1 MSTARGGVSGDA
13 FTRAAPARNAAGLP
27 GGCTRYGYRAT
38 RPARSRPASVGAAAG
53 SRRPGATIGNDRAG
67 MADGNAAAW
76 AVLSGVRAYRAVW
89 EAHAAA
95 VAFEDAPFPIR
106 IQSEADLRA
115 REPWRLQAW
124 ENPFARNGPLAPFWD
139 VPMLMGEGSAEATP
153 FLPLLAAAGA
163 RLTGLRLR
171 DGALI
176 LRIEHEGRA
185 ILIRLARDGPLLAGG
200 GLRLW
205 HDFGLELPM
214 AIARLTDLLGL
225 VGCPAPRLGRVRWA
239 RNGN

>member
-1 MSTARGGVSGDA
+1 
-13 FTRAAPARNAAGLP
+13 
-27 GGCTRYGYRAT
+27 
-38 RPARSRPASVGAAAG
+38 
-53 SRRPGATIGNDRAG
+53 

-76 AVLSGVRAYRAVW
+76 TFLRGVRAYRVAC
-89 EAHAAA
+89 EAHAGAA
-95 VAFEDAPFPIR
+95 AFEDAPFEIR
-106 IQSEADLRA
+106 IQSEADLLA

-124 ENPFARNGPLAPFWD
+124 ENPFARDGPLAPFWD
-139 VPMLMGEGSAEATP
+139 APMLVGEGAVDAPP
-153 FLPLLAAAGA
+153 FLPLLEAAGA

-171 DGALI
+171 DGGLV
-176 LRIEHEGRA
+176 LRIEHGGRA

-214 AIARLTDLLGL
+214 AIAQLTDLLGL
-225 VGCPAPRLGRVRWA
+225 IGGPVPQCGRVRWA

>member
-1 MSTARGGVSGDA
+1 
-13 FTRAAPARNAAGLP
+13 
-27 GGCTRYGYRAT
+27 
-38 RPARSRPASVGAAAG
+38 
-53 SRRPGATIGNDRAG
+53 

-76 AVLSGVRAYRAVW
+76 TFLSRVRGYRAAW
-89 EAHAAA
+89 EAHAGAL
-95 VAFEDAPFPIR
+95 AFEDAPFEIR
-106 IQSEADLRA
+106 VQSEADLLA
-115 REPWRLQAW
+115 RKPWRLHAW
-124 ENPFARNGPLAPFWD
+124 ENPFARDGPLAPYWD
-139 VPMLMGEGSAEATP
+139 APMLAGEGAAEAPP

-176 LRIEHEGRA
+176 IRIEHEGRA
-185 ILIRLARDGPLLAGG
+185 ILIRLARDRPLLAGG

-205 HDFGLELPM
+205 HDFGLELPI

-225 VGCPAPRLGRVRWA
+225 VGGAVPRRGRVRWA